1 MQTLTFGLQVTVLGM
16 SVVFIALIFL
26 ILVINLMTKGT
37 EFSKAKK
44 GAAGAEPIKKEA
56 VAAAASPSEEDEGEV
71 IAVLAAAIACLQPG
85 KKMRLKTIQRL
96 EGETVPIWSA
106 AGRQETMYG
115 RQAR

>member
-1 MQTLTFGLQVTVLGM
+1 M
-16 SVVFIALIFL
+16 
-26 ILVINLMTKGT
+26 
-37 EFSKAKK
+37 
-44 GAAGAEPIKKEA
+44 
-56 VAAAASPSEEDEGEV
+56 